1 VLWPLICFDI
11 SVLDLWYKNAI
22 VYCVDV
28 QTFMDS
34 NGDGFGD
41 FPGLAH
47 RLDHISNLG
56 SNCIW
61 LMPFYPSP
69 NRDERYDV
77 LDYYGVD
84 SHLGTLGDF
93 VSFTREAHERG
104 IRVIVDLVV
113 NHTSIDH
120 PWFQEARR
128 NPRSK
133 YRNYYLWQDQP
144 PANASEGVVFPG
156 YQESTW
162 SYDTVADSFY
172 FHRFYDHQPDLNF
185 ANPEVQEEIESI
197 MGFWLELGISG
208 FRLDAA
214 PFLIELKGTNQQRET
229 HDPYR
234 YLRRLRDVLSWR
246 RGGAILLAE
255 ANVSAEE
262 ILKYFGDGDRMHM
275 LFGFLINQYA
285 FLTLARQDA
294 EPLRRILESLPHI
307 PPLSQWANFLRNH
320 DELDLGRLSTSERE
334 EVFQAFAPQE
344 NMRLYSRGIRRR
356 LAPMLNNDRRRL
368 ELAYALLFSLPGTPV
383 IFYGEETGM
392 GEDLNLPERNAVR
405 TPMQWSAEVNGG
417 FSEAPHYKL
426 IRTVIK
432 GGEYGY
438 ERVNV
443 TAQSRDPGSLLNKVR
458 HILAARRAAPEFGW
472 GEFSLVSTDN
482 RQVMAHRC
490 DWRGNSVLAL
500 HNLSNEPCEAGIE
513 LEGDTPKELTDVL
526 SDQEYP
532 ALSPAVRRI
541 PLRSYGYRWLR
552 LDGTRR

>member
-1 VLWPLICFDI
+1 M
-11 SVLDLWYKNAI
+11 LDLWYKNAI
-22 VYCVDV
+22 IYCVDV

-41 FPGLAH
+41 FPGLTH

-56 SNCIW
+56 ANCIW

-84 SHLGTLGDF
+84 SHLGTAGDF
-93 VSFTREAHERG
+93 VSFTREARERG

-120 PWFQEARR
+120 PWFQEGRR

-133 YRNYYLWQDQP
+133 YRNYYVWQDQP
-144 PANASEGVVFPG
+144 PSNASEGVVFPG

-162 SYDTVADSFY
+162 SYDAVADSFY

-185 ANPEVQEEIESI
+185 ANPAVQEEIESI

-214 PFLIELKGTNQQRET
+214 PFLIELKGTNPSGA

-234 YLRRLRDVLSWR
+234 YLRRLRDILSWR
-246 RGGAILLAE
+246 RGGSILLAE
-255 ANVSAEE
+255 ANVSTEE

-275 LFGFLINQYA
+275 LFGFLINQYT

-294 EPLRRILESLPHI
+294 EPLRGILQTLPRI

-334 EVFQAFAPQE
+334 DVFHAFAPQE
-344 NMRLYSRGIRRR
+344 NMRIYSRGIRRR
-356 LAPMLNNDRRRL
+356 LAPMLNNDLRRL
-368 ELAYALLFSLPGTPV
+368 ELAYALLFSMPGTPV
-383 IFYGEETGM
+383 LFYGEETGM

-405 TPMQWSAEVNGG
+405 TPMQWSAEANGG

-426 IRTVIK
+426 IRSALK
-432 GGEYGY
+432 DGEYGY

-443 TAQSRDPGSLLNKVR
+443 TAQSRDPSSLLNRLR
-458 HILAARRAAPEFGW
+458 HIISARRAAPEFGW
-472 GEFSLVSTDN
+472 GEFSLVSADN
-482 RQVMAHRC
+482 RHVMAHRC
-490 DWRGNSVLAL
+490 DWQDNSVLAL
-500 HNLSNEPCEAGIE
+500 HNLSDEQCEVAIE
-513 LEGDTPKELTDVL
+513 LEGDAPKELTDVL
-526 SDQEYP
+526 SDGEYSALAP
-532 ALSPAVRRI
+532 AARRV
-541 PLRSYGYRWLR
+541 PLQAYGYRWLR
-552 LDGTRR
+552 LAGTRR